1 MHMHYPF
8 ECGSDRYCGI
18 EENEWSVSFLRLIYL
33 LKERKY
39 MPLVNINI
47 VKVITFTIAQ
57 FCIAYNSLFNE
68 GSHEAKII
76 ILIYL

>member
-1 MHMHYPF
+1 
-8 ECGSDRYCGI
+8 
-18 EENEWSVSFLRLIYL
+18 
-33 LKERKY
+33 